1 MNTEKVSKEQ
11 FLNNLDLQK
20 EFGGDYDKYVSSFN
34 QMLKEASIYGVGRKF
49 GIPGLSAIS
58 CFFGLNKVGK
68 TDSEEDKRFEEIT
81 KKLEQIKDP
90 KIREQVAA
98 EMFAGNLSD
107 AFFDMIMERYDK
119 KKAEFEEIWAKYQEA
134 KAKGEDLKKTCERL
148 LAEYKRSNGDVTTKS
163 NYNKAYNEYAA
174 TETNADILLTSA
186 RDVSHR
192 AIG

>member
-148 LAEYKRSNGDVTTKS
+148 LAEYKRSNGDVTTKT